1 MWLNNVIPGR
11 ASAAPLQIEVFPL
24 LHHILQAFF
33 KDTFDQEGLDRQSR
47 FGCRILNIIKHGL
60 ESPQGLAGPIL
71 RDFAEK
77 TVLNGIPL
85 GSPGGIVANHD
96 FNPKLIGQ
104 LLLHLY
110 LPLPI
115 ATAVTATGITEDKQ
129 FIFMSKAGP
138 VRILPPLGDGI
149 SGESRGVTRCADV
162 HIALVMGQVIN
173 AIRGSPADGIR
184 PKIMGINL
192 DGSLA
197 PISSRI
203 LEIADQLLLFGIH
216 TDNRVSRGHEKL
228 SNTTDEAE
236 LTPSVCMAWGQA
248 LPIAE

>member
-1 MWLNNVIPGR
+1 MWLNNVIPGW

-33 KDTFDQEGLDRQSR
+33 KDMLDQEGLDRQSR
-47 FGCRILNIIKHGL
+47 FGCRILNIIEHGL

-71 RDFAEK
+71 GDFAEK

-96 FNPKLIGQ
+96 FKPQLVGQ

-115 ATAVTATGITEDKQ
+115 PTVVTATGITEDKQ
-129 FIFMSKAGP
+129 FIFMGKAGP
-138 VRILPPLGDGI
+138 VRVLPPLGDGI
-149 SGESRGVTRCADV
+149 SGESRGVTRSAHV

-173 AIRGSPADGIR
+173 AVRGSTSHGFR
-184 PKIMGINL
+184 PKIMGIDL
-192 DGSLA
+192 EWVFWLQSRPAFLKL
-197 PISSRI
+197 PINSFFLVSTLI
-203 LEIADQLLLFGIH
+203 TGP
-216 TDNRVSRGHEKL
+216 SRGHKQL
-228 SNTTDEAE
+228 SEHGE
-236 LTPSVCMAWGQA
+236 
-248 LPIAE
+248 